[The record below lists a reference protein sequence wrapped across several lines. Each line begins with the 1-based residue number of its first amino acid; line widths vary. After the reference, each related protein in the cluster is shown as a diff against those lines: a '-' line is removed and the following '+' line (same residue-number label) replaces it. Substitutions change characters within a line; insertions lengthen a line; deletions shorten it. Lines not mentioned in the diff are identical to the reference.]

1 MAIEIGNFQF
11 KGWTRGERSAT
22 LWGGGGDTDGRK
34 AIQDGFNFLGKFGE
48 VVGEGVEAMGEAE
61 DGVLKVVGGGFF
73 GIVFSH
79 GGQVGLVVR
88 FPYYC

>member
-1 MAIEIGNFQF
+1 M
-11 KGWTRGERSAT
+11 
-22 LWGGGGDTDGRK
+22 
-34 AIQDGFNFLGKFGE
+34 
-48 VVGEGVEAMGEAE
+48 VGEGVEAMGEAE